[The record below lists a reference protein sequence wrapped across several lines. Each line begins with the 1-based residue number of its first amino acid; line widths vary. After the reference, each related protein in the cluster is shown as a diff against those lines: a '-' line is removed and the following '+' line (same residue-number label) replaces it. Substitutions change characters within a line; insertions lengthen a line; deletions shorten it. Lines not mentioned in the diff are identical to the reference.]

1 MKYHDKLL
9 HLWSQFDSQYL
20 QFLNV
25 GDIKE
30 KYQVNLYLEEN
41 REKVFKTK
49 QKQEEKDR
57 FAVELREQLMRVD
70 TQIKEIDREGKEAMR

>member
-9 HLWSQFDSQYL
+9 HLWFQFDSQYL

>member
-1 MKYHDKLL
+1 M
-9 HLWSQFDSQYL
+9 
-20 QFLNV
+20 
-25 GDIKE
+25 
-30 KYQVNLYLEEN
+30 
-41 REKVFKTK
+41 FKTK